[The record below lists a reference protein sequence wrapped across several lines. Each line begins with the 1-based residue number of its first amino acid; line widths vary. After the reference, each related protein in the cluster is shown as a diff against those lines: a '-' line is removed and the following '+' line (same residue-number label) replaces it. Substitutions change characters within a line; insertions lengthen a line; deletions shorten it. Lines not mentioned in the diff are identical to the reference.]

1 MRKMKSTTK
10 LSRLGHDGHHPRR
23 RSLIRW
29 PATLIVLGVLFGL
42 ALSGNV
48 QAQVE
53 FDAVIVNLN
62 NVKHPTAQID
72 VSINTDAGTG
82 LPVTFRVFNADDG
95 TRLSEFVLYTNANGF
110 CSSSSAAAPNDNLF
124 TASGGRT

>member
-1 MRKMKSTTK
+1 MENVTY
-10 LSRLGHDGHHPRR
+10 
-23 RSLIRW
+23 IENQN
-29 PATLIVLGVLFGL
+29 IV
-42 ALSGNV
+42 
-48 QAQVE
+48 
-53 FDAVIVNLN
+53 
-62 NVKHPTAQID
+62 KPPTAQID

-124 TASGGRT
+124 TASGGRTALVKVQMPIAVSASTAVMREDLGGSKI